1 MTRPRLEEY
10 QRQFTDNLLS
20 EHIHFDSSNNLLK
33 HLVPKYVDSELEG
46 SDKNDSAY
54 EEAIERLSIYR
65 NNVILSLITAMADT
79 YPVVKRLLGEEFFNA
94 VAVKFVRQFPP
105 KQPSLLFYGGDFIEF
120 IGHFPACSEF
130 SYLSDVAK
138 LEWMTVRAFHA
149 ADEQLFDSNLL
160 AGVAP
165 ESLTE
170 VSFSLQPSVQFMASS
185 WPIDSIWEENLKDE
199 VATLNLEE
207 LAGCNLLIYRH
218 QLQVQVVNLTA
229 DCYNFVTAFGE
240 GKTIASAW
248 EYTLSQQQLEN
259 RAELDENELTG
270 MLGYLLSLG
279 IFSNAELPD

>member
-1 MTRPRLEEY
+1 MTRPRLKEY
-10 QRQFTDNLLS
+10 QGQFADNLFS
-20 EHIHFDSSNNLLK
+20 EQIQFDSSNNLLA
-33 HLVPKYVDSELEG
+33 HLVPMYADSAVVDS
-46 SDKNDSAY
+46 DDANQ
-54 EEAIERLSIYR
+54 EAIERFTIYR

-105 KQPSLLFYGGDFIEF
+105 KQPSLLFYGEEFIEF
-120 IGHFPACSEF
+120 ISNFPACSKYP
-130 SYLSDVAK
+130 YLSDVAK

-160 AGVAP
+160 ADVAP

-170 VSFSLQPSVQFMASS
+170 VSFSLQPSVQFMTSS

-207 LAGCNLLIYRH
+207 LAGCNLLVYRQ

-229 DCYNFVTAFGE
+229 DCYNFVTAFSE
-240 GKTIASAW
+240 AKDIASAW
-248 EYTLSQQQLEN
+248 EYALSQQQLEN
-259 RAELDENELTG
+259 RAELDENELAG

-279 IFSNAELPD
+279 IFSSAELP